1 MRGGD
6 QQKFSAIQA
15 RSSAGRLDALCD
27 RFESAL
33 KAGQQPRIEEFVAAI
48 PSSVAEQGVREL
60 LGIELS
66 YHRRS
71 GHDVSLDDC
80 RRRLPQYSAV
90 VEDVFR
96 DLANRFPRLGD
107 YELLDVIGSGG
118 MGTVYC
124 ARHLRLGKLVALK
137 VLRAGLEEGRLLL
150 ERFKQ
155 EMHLIGRLNH
165 PNIVTALDAR
175 EENGTLFLVMELVD
189 GASVDRLSAAGPLR
203 IADACEIARQVALGL
218 EHAHEHRL
226 VHRDMKPSN
235 LILSRQGVVKIV
247 DFGFARVNE
256 EQLSRGL
263 TDTGTTMGTLDFIA
277 PEQCEDATHAD
288 IRADIY
294 SLGCTL
300 FNLLTG
306 HAPFSGPTYSTAAA
320 KVRAHCVAPPPLTS
334 QVRPEVSAKLSGIVA
349 RMMAKQPTKRFSTPG
364 EVAEALAPFA
374 ITSDLAKIA
383 SSAPIERGNRADTDV
398 LLTSTPQANQV
409 DAETKPIVKVNRRGR
424 KIGKP
429 LLVGSGLLVGLI
441 ILAAVLFTLRTKDG
455 NLVVEISQPDA
466 VVQISNE
473 EGKVEITRPGEKG
486 TVSIAVDPGKHRL
499 QVAKDGFQIFTQDF
513 VMVTGGNR
521 LNCREADSAGRSP
534 AGREDRETAGL
545 RDSGFRAMGKGSR
558 RPTGRSAGG
567 SRRQEITGTE
577 PRLRWQADAQDRA
590 RRGDGVAIPHGPR
603 DRYFA
608 SAGISRAE
616 ISGESW
622 QRSREGKA
630 GQSFALGG
638 FEADET
644 RFWRH
649 ASLGPVAIEK
659 YETSDAL
666 LRSNPSI

>member
-60 LGIELS
+60 LGMERLIIVVADTMFPLTTA
-66 YHRRS
+66 
-71 GHDVSLDDC
+71 GADC
-80 RRRLPQYSAV
+80 RNSRPSSRTSFATSRIVSRTSATMNCSMSSAV
-90 VEDVFR
+90 AAWAR
-96 DLANRFPRLGD
+96 C
-107 YELLDVIGSGG
+107 I
-118 MGTVYC
+118 

-189 GASVDRLSAAGPLR
+189 GAGVDRLVAAGPLR

-235 LILSRQGVVKIV
+235 LILSRRGVVKIV
-247 DFGFARVNE
+247 DFGLARVNE

-263 TDTGTTMGTLDFIA
+263 TDAGTTMGTLDFIA

-306 HAPFSGPTYSTAAA
+306 HAPFSGPNYSTAAA
-320 KVRAHCVAPPPLTS
+320 KVRAHCVAPPPLVS
-334 QVRPEVSAKLSGIVA
+334 QARPEVPAALSGIVA

-364 EVAEALAPFA
+364 EVAEALRPLRSQA
-374 ITSDLAKIA
+374 TS
-383 SSAPIERGNRADTDV
+383 
-398 LLTSTPQANQV
+398 
-409 DAETKPIVKVNRRGR
+409 
-424 KIGKP
+424 
-429 LLVGSGLLVGLI
+429 
-441 ILAAVLFTLRTKDG
+441 
-455 NLVVEISQPDA
+455 
-466 VVQISNE
+466 
-473 EGKVEITRPGEKG
+473 
-486 TVSIAVDPGKHRL
+486 
-499 QVAKDGFQIFTQDF
+499 
-513 VMVTGGNR
+513 
-521 LNCREADSAGRSP
+521 
-534 AGREDRETAGL
+534 
-545 RDSGFRAMGKGSR
+545 
-558 RPTGRSAGG
+558 
-567 SRRQEITGTE
+567 
-577 PRLRWQADAQDRA
+577 
-590 RRGDGVAIPHGPR
+590 
-603 DRYFA
+603 
-608 SAGISRAE
+608 
-616 ISGESW
+616 
-622 QRSREGKA
+622 QRSRAAPRSNG
-630 GQSFALGG
+630 
-638 FEADET
+638 
-644 RFWRH
+644 
-649 ASLGPVAIEK
+649 AIERTPTC
-659 YETSDAL
+659 YS
-666 LRSNPSI
+666 LRRPKRTESMQKRSRS